1 VRRALLLVAL
11 LCGCAS
17 APTSGL
23 VFGVM
28 GDVPYT
34 AGEVQRLEALID
46 DINRERLDFVV
57 HVGDIGGNACDDA
70 TLEARKRQFAR
81 IRHPFILIPGDN
93 EWVDCPAP
101 LARLA
106 AWRRYFCE
114 VPLSVERQAGEYCE
128 HMRWSAGGNS
138 GGFLFVTLN
147 VQGTNNNVRNL
158 AEHWKRMTAVHSWLD
173 DCAALAER
181 ERLGLVVVMQGDPFI
196 VLPRDG
202 YADLREHLVR
212 LGALLPG
219 RLLLVHGD
227 SHTYHD
233 DEPLP
238 GVRRLEVWGSPIVSW
253 IRGEVDGG
261 ELRFSAPRYR

>member
-1 VRRALLLVAL
+1 MRHFTLLLL
-11 LCGCAS
+11 LAGCATP
-17 APTSGL
+17 PTSGL
-23 VFGVM
+23 VLGVM

-34 AGEVQRLEALID
+34 EGEVQRLEALID
-46 DINRERLDFVV
+46 DLNRERLDFVI

-93 EWVDCPAP
+93 EWVDCPQP
-101 LARLA
+101 LVRLA

-128 HMRWSAGGNS
+128 HMRWTA

-147 VQGTNNNVRNL
+147 VQGTNNNARNP
-158 AEHWKRMTAVHSWLD
+158 AELWKRMTAVHAWLD

-181 ERLGLVVVMQGDPFI
+181 ERIGMVVVMQGDPFI

-202 YADLREHLVR
+202 YADLREQLVR
-212 LGALLPG
+212 LAQRLPG

-261 ELRFSAPRYR
+261 ELRFGLPRYR

>member
-1 VRRALLLVAL
+1 MIKRGLSLFLAL

-17 APTSGL
+17 TAPGGL

-34 AGEVQRLEALID
+34 QGEVKRLDALID
-46 DINRERLDFVV
+46 DINRERLEFVV

-81 IRHPFILIPGDN
+81 IRHPFILVPGDN
-93 EWVDCPAP
+93 EWVDCPQPLQRLEAWRKYFCAVP
-101 LARLA
+101 LA
-106 AWRRYFCE
+106 
-114 VPLSVERQAGEYCE
+114 VERQPGEYCE
-128 HMRWSAGGNS
+128 HMRWRA

-147 VQGTNNNVRNL
+147 VQGSNNNIRDS
-158 AEHWKRMTAVHSWLD
+158 AEHWRRMSAVQAWLD
-173 DCAALAER
+173 DSAAAAER
-181 ERLGLVVVMQGDPFI
+181 ERLGLVVLMQGDPFI

-202 YADLREHLVR
+202 FAELREQLVAVGR
-212 LGALLPG
+212 RLPG

-253 IRGEVDGG
+253 IRGEVADG
-261 ELRFSAPRYR
+261 ELRFGVPRYR

>member
-1 VRRALLLVAL
+1 MIKRGTSLIVAL
-11 LCGCAS
+11 LCGCAAAPPS
-17 APTSGL
+17 AL

-34 AGEVQRLEALID
+34 QGEVQRLDALID
-46 DINRERLDFVV
+46 DINRERLDFVI
-57 HVGDIGGNACDDA
+57 HVGDIGGNACDDE
-70 TLEARKRQFAR
+70 TLAARKRQFAR

-93 EWVDCPAP
+93 EWIDCKEP
-101 LARLA
+101 LARLK
-106 AWRRYFCE
+106 AWRTYFCA
-114 VPLSVERQAGEYCE
+114 VPIPVERQPGEYCE
-128 HMRWSAGGNS
+128 HMRWAA

-147 VQGTNNNVRNL
+147 VQGTNNNMRDR
-158 AEHWKRMTAVHSWLD
+158 AEHWRRMSAVQAWLD
-173 DCAALAER
+173 DSAGLAGR

-202 YADLREHLVR
+202 YADLRGALVR
-212 LGALLPG
+212 LGQRLPG

-253 IRGEVDGG
+253 IRGDVEDG
-261 ELRFSAPRYR
+261 ELRFSLPRYR

>member
-1 VRRALLLVAL
+1 LRKRGTSLILAL
-11 LCGCAS
+11 LCGCATP
-17 APTSGL
+17 PTSGL

-28 GDVPYT
+28 GDVPYNE
-34 AGEVQRLEALID
+34 GEVRRLDALIE
-46 DINRERLDFVV
+46 DINRERLDFVI

-70 TLEARKRQFAR
+70 SLEARKRQFGR

-93 EWVDCPAP
+93 EWVDCPNP

-106 AWRRYFCE
+106 AWRKYFCA
-114 VPLSVERQAGEYCE
+114 VPIVVERQDGEYCE
-128 HMRWSAGGNS
+128 HMRWTAGG
-138 GGFLFVTLN
+138 FVFATLN
-147 VQGTNNNVRNL
+147 VQGTNNNARNP
-158 AEHWKRMTAVHSWLD
+158 AEHRQRMSAVQAWLD
-173 DCAALAER
+173 DSAALAER

-202 YADLREHLVR
+202 YGALRDQLVR
-212 LGALLPG
+212 IGTRLPG
-219 RLLLVHGD
+219 RLLLIHGD

-253 IRGEVDGG
+253 IRGEVDAG
-261 ELRFSAPRYR
+261 ELRFNAPRYR

>member
-1 VRRALLLVAL
+1 MKRGTSLIFAL
-11 LCGCAS
+11 LCGCAGV
-17 APTSGL
+17 PTSGL

-34 AGEVQRLEALID
+34 AGEVQRLDALID
-46 DINRERLDFVV
+46 DINKERLDFVI

-93 EWVDCPAP
+93 EWIDCNNS
-101 LARLA
+101 LARLE
-106 AWRRYFCE
+106 AWRKYFCA
-114 VPLSVERQAGEYCE
+114 VPIAVERQPGEYCE
-128 HMRWSAGGNS
+128 HMRWAA

-147 VQGTNNNVRNL
+147 VQGTNNNARNR
-158 AEHWKRMTAVHSWLD
+158 AEHAKRMAAVFAWLED
-173 DCAALAER
+173 SAQRAEK
-181 ERLGLVVVMQGDPFI
+181 EKLGLVVVMQGDPFI

-202 YADLREHLVR
+202 YADLRERLVK
-212 LGALLPG
+212 LGERLPG

-233 DEPLP
+233 DEPLA

-253 IRGEVDGG
+253 IRGDVEDG
-261 ELRFSAPRYR
+261 ELRFGLPRYR

>member
-1 VRRALLLVAL
+1 MKSLGFLFLALLG
-11 LCGCAS
+11 GCAS
-17 APTSGL
+17 APSGGL
-23 VFGVM
+23 VIGVM

-34 AGEVQRLEALID
+34 EGEVQRLDALID
-46 DINRERLDFVV
+46 DINRERLDFVI
-57 HVGDIGGNACDDA
+57 HVGDIGGNACDEA
-70 TLEARKRQFAR
+70 ALEARKRQFAR
-81 IRHPFILIPGDN
+81 VRHPFILIPGDN
-93 EWVDCPAP
+93 EWIDCPQP

-114 VPLSVERQAGEYCE
+114 VSLAVERQAGEYCE
-128 HMRWSAGGNS
+128 HMRWTAS
-138 GGFLFVTLN
+138 GFLFVTLN
-147 VQGTNNNVRNL
+147 VQGTNNNARNP
-158 AEHWKRMTAVHSWLD
+158 AELWKRMTAVHAWLD
-173 DCAALAER
+173 DCAALAGR

-202 YADLREHLVR
+202 YASLRDHLVR
-212 LGALLPG
+212 IGQLLPG

-227 SHTYHD
+227 SHVYHD

-261 ELRFSAPRYR
+261 ELRFGLPRYR

>member
-1 VRRALLLVAL
+1 
-11 LCGCAS
+11 
-17 APTSGL
+17 
-23 VFGVM
+23 M

-34 AGEVQRLEALID
+34 ASEVQRLDALIN
-46 DINRERLDFVV
+46 DINKERLDFVI

-70 TLEARKRQFAR
+70 TLEARKQQFAR

-93 EWVDCPAP
+93 EWIDCKDS

-106 AWRRYFCE
+106 AWRKYFCA
-114 VPLSVERQAGEYCE
+114 VPLAVERQAGEYCE
-128 HMRWSAGGNS
+128 HMRWAA

-147 VQGTNNNVRNL
+147 VQGTNNNARNR
-158 AEHWKRMTAVHSWLD
+158 AEHTKRMATVFAWLED
-173 DCAALAER
+173 SAQHAEK
-181 ERLGLVVVMQGDPFI
+181 EHLGLVVVMQGDPFI
-196 VLPRDG
+196 VVPRDG
-202 YADLREHLVR
+202 YAELRERLVR
-212 LGALLPG
+212 LGERLPG

-253 IRGEVDGG
+253 IRGEVEDG
-261 ELRFSAPRYR
+261 ELRFSLPRYR

>member
-1 VRRALLLVAL
+1 LKRFALLLL
-11 LCGCAS
+11 LWGCAT

-34 AGEVQRLEALID
+34 EGEVRRLDALID
-46 DINRERLDFVV
+46 DINRERLEFVI
-57 HVGDIGGNACDDA
+57 HVGDIGGNACDDW
-70 TLEARKRQFAR
+70 TLAARKAQFSR
-81 IRHPFILIPGDN
+81 IRHPFVLIPGDN
-93 EWVDCPAP
+93 EWIDCPNS
-101 LARLA
+101 LARLE
-106 AWRRYFCE
+106 AWRKFFCE
-114 VPLSVERQAGEYCE
+114 VPLTVERQAGEYCE
-128 HMRWSAGGNS
+128 HMRWTA

-147 VQGTNNNVRNL
+147 VQGTNNNARNP
-158 AEHWKRMTAVHSWLD
+158 AEHWKRMSAVHAWLD
-173 DCAALAER
+173 DSAALAER
-181 ERLGLVVVMQGDPFI
+181 GRLGLVVVMQGDPFI

-202 YADLREHLVR
+202 YAELREHLVR
-212 LGALLPG
+212 LGARLPG

-253 IRGEVDGG
+253 IRGEVDDG
-261 ELRFSAPRYR
+261 ELRFGAPRYR